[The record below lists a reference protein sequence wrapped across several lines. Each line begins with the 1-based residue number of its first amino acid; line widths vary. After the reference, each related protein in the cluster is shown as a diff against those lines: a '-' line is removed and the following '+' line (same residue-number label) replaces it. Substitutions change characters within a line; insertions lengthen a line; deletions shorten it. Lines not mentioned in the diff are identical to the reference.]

1 MLGCDIGFDELLRR
15 GEIARRPRLFAAQP
29 ANCSPLVEAFD
40 AGAEVTSPYEAT
52 PTIAEGTAIAAP
64 VRGRDVLAALRRS
77 GGGGVAVTEYEII
90 AAARR
95 LALIGLYAEPT
106 CAVAAAGLSRLI
118 ARGAVKPGETTVV
131 LLTGSGLKATQ
142 RWAELA

>member
-1 MLGCDIGFDELLRR
+1 M
-15 GEIARRPRLFAAQP
+15 
-29 ANCSPLVEAFD
+29 
-40 AGAEVTSPYEAT
+40 
-52 PTIAEGTAIAAP
+52 
-64 VRGRDVLAALRRS
+64 
-77 GGGGVAVTEYEII
+77 AVTEYEII

-118 ARGAVKPGETTVV
+118 ARGAVRPGETTVV